1 MRDCVFSGLGLVPI
15 CRWSQMYSCL
25 YTGNLKHIR
34 QGWVLEHERKNGW
47 AHEIVPEKSSTQR
60 VTGNLF
66 IFLSLDRPG
75 EPVRHI
81 FILSGAP
88 LSKSKF
94 LGFIPGCLYDTTC
107 DPCKD
112 QPVWQ
117 FWVGSNTALFGVS
130 GWVASIVSHPVLQR
144 SPWRWRRRT
153 EGGRSVL
160 TFAVPNW
167 RWPGWEGKMV
177 RAQKEGH
184 QFQSSVGSWQLRLT
198 QVWKIFPCDSDGK
211 ICWTYV
217 VEINHKF
224 FRLGIPVNSEHWHS
238 RSAST
243 NSRCGANVG
252 CTKDQHS
259 EAKAAEK
266 SEEFWA
272 HGILWLW
279 DQDHVWA
286 IQILNWILLLISLF
300 VDRFPSISKSPRGL
314 RYATAQNLQRSS
326 MLCSTVVQSTRSGA
340 ASKTQKNIGTRDEK
354 RTEGAMAFYDIDC
367 NNNNHHHHYHYY
379 YHYLYKPLKM
389 VCIELTTPV

>member
-1 MRDCVFSGLGLVPI
+1 
-15 CRWSQMYSCL
+15 
-25 YTGNLKHIR
+25 
-34 QGWVLEHERKNGW
+34 
-47 AHEIVPEKSSTQR
+47 
-60 VTGNLF
+60 
-66 IFLSLDRPG
+66 
-75 EPVRHI
+75 
-81 FILSGAP
+81 
-88 LSKSKF
+88 
-94 LGFIPGCLYDTTC
+94 
-107 DPCKD
+107 
-112 QPVWQ
+112 
-117 FWVGSNTALFGVS
+117 
-130 GWVASIVSHPVLQR
+130 
-144 SPWRWRRRT
+144 
-153 EGGRSVL
+153 
-160 TFAVPNW
+160 VPNW